1 MKKLTSLDE
10 IQKIPGADEK
20 FIKDFISS
28 FIKQLALQLI
38 NYKESVEQNNIQEIK
53 HIAHK
58 MKSSLFYFGMHDQKI
73 MAQNIE
79 DLVTTDFE
87 KAKQLISEIIID
99 CNLAI
104 EELNGVLTKQN

>member
-10 IQKIPGADEK
+10 IRKIPGADEE

-28 FIKQLALQLI
+28 FVKQLALQLI
-38 NYKESVEQNNIQEIK
+38 SYKESVEQNNVLEIK
-53 HIAHK
+53 HVAHK
-58 MKSSLFYFGMHDQKI
+58 MKSSLFYFGMHDQKT
-73 MAQNIE
+73 MAQSIE
-79 DLVTTDFE
+79 EIVSTDFE

-104 EELNGVLTKQN
+104 EELNEILEKQN